1 MTVGSVLARGAGKS
15 PRGLTKRMGVVA
27 FVAVAVAA
35 CGSGTTGTSPSGST
49 SGTNVF
55 DPTNFDTAHV
65 SWLAA
70 NQNASGTPVKGGT
83 LLIEGSA
90 DLGAFGDPQ
99 GEYETQGYGVM
110 RTYARTLVTYPASST
125 LLKAESIVPDA
136 AASMPTVSSDG
147 LTYTFTLRPG
157 LMWNTT
163 PPRPVTSQ
171 DFERGIL
178 RNCDPGF
185 AGYNNTSYY
194 TATIVG
200 YATFCT
206 AFGKSAGEPKDSA
219 MLTNAKV
226 AGMQTPDSTTIVFTL
241 TEPAVDF
248 LNILA
253 MDFAAA
259 APVEVL
265 KEKVLTPG
273 NIPYSDGPYYIK
285 TYNVAHEIIL
295 DRNPEWSQSTDPVR
309 HQYVNEI
316 DIKTDLSAAAA
327 STQVQQDMQAGTA
340 DLAWNTVVP
349 TASIQ
354 GLETPTWNAGFGT
367 YPAPGGTNPY
377 LIFNLLSP
385 NNSGALGNVKVRQ
398 ALEYAIDKV
407 AITKI
412 YGGAAINEPLNQVLG
427 PGAQGYVAFNDY
439 PTKNNQGDGA
449 KCASLLKAAG
459 VTSLTLKYYYRN
471 SGNHPAVYQSVATNL
486 KACGVTVTGIP
497 IASGQFYT
505 TAGIASSSAATLKAG
520 NWDITDAGWGPDWF
534 GPTNA
539 RSILPD
545 LFTGANFPGTDWGDY
560 DNPAVDTLVS
570 QAESATT
577 LAAANSLWHQ
587 ADQKIMADAPFV
599 PVMTSLQAIFHS
611 TRVHNAIYFPF
622 SEQYDLTQIWL
633 SS

>member
-1 MTVGSVLARGAGKS
+1 MTVRSALVRGVGNS
-15 PRGLTKRMGVVA
+15 PRGFTKRVGVVA

-35 CGSGTTGTSPSGST
+35 CGSGSTGISPSGST
-49 SGTNVF
+49 SGSNVF

-70 NQNASGTPVKGGT
+70 NQNASGTPVQGGT

-125 LLKAESIVPDA
+125 LLTAESIVPDA

-157 LMWNTT
+157 LMWNTN

-200 YATFCT
+200 YAAFCT

-226 AGMQTPDSTTIVFTL
+226 AGMQTPDSNTIVFTL

-316 DIKTDLSAAAA
+316 DIKTDLSPAAA
-327 STQVQQDMQAGTA
+327 SSQVQEDMQAGTA

-385 NNSGALGNVKVRQ
+385 NNNGALGNVKVRQ

-412 YGGAAINEPLNQVLG
+412 YGGAAINEPLNQVIG
-427 PGAQGYVAFNDY
+427 PRRRG
-439 PTKNNQGDGA
+439 
-449 KCASLLKAAG
+449 
-459 VTSLTLKYYYRN
+459 TLPSTTTPPRT
-471 SGNHPAVYQSVATNL
+471 ARATPPSAR
-486 KACGVTVTGIP
+486 AC
-497 IASGQFYT
+497 
-505 TAGIASSSAATLKAG
+505 
-520 NWDITDAGWGPDWF
+520 
-534 GPTNA
+534 
-539 RSILPD
+539 
-545 LFTGANFPGTDWGDY
+545 
-560 DNPAVDTLVS
+560 
-570 QAESATT
+570 
-577 LAAANSLWHQ
+577 
-587 ADQKIMADAPFV
+587 
-599 PVMTSLQAIFHS
+599 
-611 TRVHNAIYFPF
+611 
-622 SEQYDLTQIWL
+622 
-633 SS
+633 